1 MDVMAAHDIK
11 VTFCLEPYRDDR
23 GKVFA
28 KDVRYLMRE
37 YGEKR
42 GFDALLLLRNA
53 DGKEGPLFKGFACIL
68 PEDSTD
74 CHGKTHPI
82 SNYTTDAQWRSQ
94 TDEVREALRGQF
106 DHVTL
111 LADSLHWPRT
121 VASGFDGITVF
132 DNYIAPDRY
141 AGYAAAASAAD
152 LVFSFNINPGFD
164 MIVDRE
170 VEPGSCYAP
179 PPFAPPAEAALDWS
193 RIDERERA
201 ARLST
206 ARIASAFEATLRV
219 QTDPALSNARRGFF
233 LVYINSFNE
242 WHEGHSFE
250 PMKDLGQLTAE
261 ERALGYHNP
270 SRRLVPPRHAGR
282 AAAPGARGQ
291 RPRRAR
297 PGLAF
302 PQEDRPVPETVQKP
316 DDDRAR
322 SSVTETAAFNGS
334 RRIPPPVNEPVRS
347 YAPGSP
353 EKAEVKARLKQM
365 AAETVEI
372 PLVVGGRE
380 VRTGDTATT
389 VMPHDHAHTLARW
402 HRARREDVERAIA
415 AAAEA
420 HRDWSTWSLED
431 RAAIFLKAAELLATT
446 LALDPQRRH
455 HARPVQDDLPG
466 RDRRRLRDGRT
477 SGGSIP
483 STPSSSTRSSPSPIA
498 ASGTSSS
505 TGRWRGSSTRSRPS
519 TSPRSAGT
527 CPPRPPSWA
536 TPSSGSRP
544 RPRCSPPGTPCA
556 SCRRR
561 GCRPASST
569 SCPETRP

>member
-1 MDVMAAHDIK
+1 MAEEAALMVPQSPADVIRGERAYNRVGRPTLATIHTRRAFLTRAGRAALAWPAASLAASWVRPALAAGTPTVAPPLPAPLPTLAQQFADLRRHFIFDFYPWYGGPPDYLHWDYLERRPPLDLSSNYVPRLGPYDTRARAVLEQQARWIADSGVGAIALSWWGAGHYTDTPVHDIMDVMGAHDIK

-42 GFDALLLLRNA
+42 GFDTLLLLRNA

-74 CHGKTHPI
+74 CHGTTRPI

-94 TDEVREALRGQF
+94 TDEVRDALRGQF

-179 PPFAPPAEAALDWS
+179 PPFAPPAEAAIDWS
-193 RIDERERA
+193 RVDERERA
-201 ARLST
+201 ARLSR
-206 ARIASAFEATLRV
+206 ARIAAAFEATLRV
-219 QTDPALSNARRGFF
+219 QTDPALANARRGFF

-250 PMKDLGQLTAE
+250 PMKDFAQLTAE

-270 SRRLVPPRHAGR
+270 ADGSYRLDTLGALLRPVLGAR
-282 AAAPGARGQ
+282 AARG
-291 RPRRAR
+291 
-297 PGLAF
+297 
-302 PQEDRPVPETVQKP
+302 
-316 DDDRAR
+316 
-322 SSVTETAAFNGS
+322 
-334 RRIPPPVNEPVRS
+334 
-347 YAPGSP
+347 
-353 EKAEVKARLKQM
+353 
-365 AAETVEI
+365 
-372 PLVVGGRE
+372 
-380 VRTGDTATT
+380 
-389 VMPHDHAHTLARW
+389 
-402 HRARREDVERAIA
+402 
-415 AAAEA
+415 
-420 HRDWSTWSLED
+420 
-431 RAAIFLKAAELLATT
+431 
-446 LALDPQRRH
+446 
-455 HARPVQDDLPG
+455 
-466 RDRRRLRDGRT
+466 
-477 SGGSIP
+477 
-483 STPSSSTRSSPSPIA
+483 
-498 ASGTSSS
+498 
-505 TGRWRGSSTRSRPS
+505 RG
-519 TSPRSAGT
+519 
-527 CPPRPPSWA
+527 
-536 TPSSGSRP
+536 
-544 RPRCSPPGTPCA
+544 
-556 SCRRR
+556 
-561 GCRPASST
+561 
-569 SCPETRP
+569 